1 LNYHVMR
8 KFFWGFFFVILSL
21 SGCKKNITPM
31 KLWYTQPAKADVPD
45 SPNAWTDDPE
55 WLKAFP
61 LGNGALGVMIF
72 GDVALE
78 RIQLNEKSL
87 WSGSP
92 DDNDNPD
99 AKASLPK
106 IRELLFAGKFNEAS
120 ELTLKTQICKGYGSG
135 YGNGT
140 NVPFGSYQTLGDL
153 WIESDP
159 KTEYTDYRRE
169 LNIMTGIARVSYR
182 QNNIRFRR
190 EAFVS
195 YPDKVLVY
203 KISADRKN
211 AVNLSFWFTRPER
224 YAVATKNGQII
235 VHGALSDGKG
245 GEGMKYFAI
254 IRPVIKG
261 GRLEESGNKIQVHN
275 ANEVVLLVS
284 AATDYR
290 LHYPDYKR
298 EDFENEVWNRLE
310 KASQLDYKQLYRNH
324 LADFRNLSER
334 CILQLG
340 NSKVI
345 DTVPTDIRLKR
356 YQQGQEDLYLES
368 LYFQYGRYLLI
379 SSSRPGSLPANL
391 QGIWASKIQTP
402 WNGDYHTNINVQ
414 MNYWPANVTGLHECN
429 QPLMEL
435 ISSLMEPGSR
445 TAAVQYGARG
455 WCVHPIT
462 NVWGFTSPGENPLWG
477 LHLGAGGW
485 LCRHIWEHYQFTQDT
500 GFLRTYYPVMKN
512 AALFYCDWLVKDPR
526 TGKWVSG
533 PAGSPENSFTASDGK
548 NYQIS
553 MGPSHDQEVIYDLFS
568 SFLVASKILG
578 IKDSVTRQIETILP
592 ELLLPGIG
600 SDGRLMEWAE
610 EFAEPEPGH
619 RHMSHLYALHPGNQY
634 TFDSSPEFMEAARKS
649 LDYRLEHG
657 GGHTGWSAAW
667 IISFRARLHDGDKA
681 HDMLKTLLKRSTCPN
696 LFDLCPPFQIDG
708 NFGATAGIA
717 EMLIQSHEGF
727 IRLLPA
733 LPSAWPDGKVSGL
746 CARGGFVVD
755 LEWKNQQLLKAV
767 IHAEKGS
774 QVKIRYKDYI
784 WDLKLSPGSSRT
796 ITL

>member
-1 LNYHVMR
+1 MR
-8 KFFWGFFFVILSL
+8 RLFWGFFFVIISL
-21 SGCKKNITPM
+21 SGCKKNIPPVR
-31 KLWYTQPAKADVPD
+31 LWYTQPAKADVPD

-61 LGNGALGVMIF
+61 LGNGALGAMIF

-92 DDNDNPD
+92 DINDNPD
-99 AKASLPK
+99 AKASLSK
-106 IRELLFAGKFNEAS
+106 IRELLFAGKYNEAS

-153 WIESDP
+153 WIESHQ
-159 KTEYTDYRRE
+159 KIEYTDYRRE

-182 QNNIRFRR
+182 ENNIRFYR
-190 EAFVS
+190 EAFAS

-203 KISADRKN
+203 KISADKKN

-224 YAVATKNGQII
+224 YTVTIKNGQLI
-235 VHGALSDGKG
+235 VQGALSDGKG
-245 GEGMKYFAI
+245 GEGMKYFAV

-261 GRLEESGNKIQVHN
+261 GHLKESGNRIQIHN

-284 AATDYR
+284 AATNYR

-298 EDFENEVWNRLE
+298 ADFEKEVWNRIE
-310 KASQLDYKQLYRNH
+310 KASQLDYRQLRRNH

-340 NSKVI
+340 KRI
-345 DTVPTDIRLKR
+345 TFDTVPTDIRLNR

-368 LYFQYGRYLLI
+368 LYFQFGRYLLI

-414 MNYWPANVTGLHECN
+414 MNYWPANLTGLHECN
-429 QPLMEL
+429 KPLLEM
-435 ISSLMEPGSR
+435 ISSLVEPGSR
-445 TAAVQYGARG
+445 TAAVQYGVRG

-485 LCRHIWEHYQFTQDT
+485 LCRHIWEHFQFTQDS
-500 GFLRTYYPVMKN
+500 GFLRAYYPVMKN
-512 AALFYCDWLVKDPR
+512 AALFYCDWLVRDPR

-533 PAGSPENSFTASDGK
+533 PAGSPENSFTAPDGK

-568 SFLVASKILG
+568 SFLEASQILG
-578 IKDSVTRQIETILP
+578 IKDSVTRQVETILP
-592 ELLLPGIG
+592 ELHMPGIG

-610 EFAEPEPGH
+610 EFSEPEPGH

-634 TFDSSPEFMEAARKS
+634 TFDSSPEYMEAVRKS
-649 LDYRLEHG
+649 LDYRLKYG

-667 IISFRARLHDGDKA
+667 IISFRARLHEGNKA
-681 HDMLKTLLKRSTCPN
+681 HDMLKTLLKRSTCTN
-696 LFDLCPPFQIDG
+696 LFDLHPPFQIDG

-733 LPSAWPDGKVSGL
+733 LPSAWPDGRVYGL

-755 LEWKNQQLLKAV
+755 LEWKDHQLLKAV
-767 IHAEKGS
+767 IHSDKGG
-774 QVKIRYKDYI
+774 QVKIQYSDYN
-784 WDLKLSPGSSRT
+784 WDVKLSPGSSRI
-796 ITL
+796 ITR

>member
-1 LNYHVMR
+1 MR
-8 KFFWGFFFVILSL
+8 RLFWGFFFVIISL
-21 SGCKKNITPM
+21 SGCKKNIPPVR
-31 KLWYTQPAKADVPD
+31 LWYTQPAKADVPD
-45 SPNAWTDDPE
+45 SPNAWTNDPE

-61 LGNGALGVMIF
+61 LGNGALGAMIF

-99 AKASLPK
+99 AKASLSK
-106 IRELLFAGKFNEAS
+106 IRELLFAGKYNEAS

-153 WIESDP
+153 WIESDQ
-159 KTEYTDYRRE
+159 KIEYTDYRRE
-169 LNIMTGIARVSYR
+169 LNIMTGIARVSYQ
-182 QNNIRFRR
+182 QNNIKFYR
-190 EAFVS
+190 EAFAS

-203 KISADRKN
+203 KISADKKN

-224 YAVATKNGQII
+224 YTVTIKNGQII
-235 VHGALSDGKG
+235 VQGALSDGKG

-261 GRLEESGNKIQVHN
+261 GHLEESGNRIQIHN

-284 AATDYR
+284 AATNYR
-290 LHYPDYKR
+290 LHYPDYKLA
-298 EDFENEVWNRLE
+298 DFEKEVWNRIE
-310 KASQLDYKQLYRNH
+310 KASQLDYRQLRRNH

-340 NSKVI
+340 KSMTF

-368 LYFQYGRYLLI
+368 LYFQFGRYLLI

-414 MNYWPANVTGLHECN
+414 MNYWPANLTGLHECN
-429 QPLMEL
+429 MPLLEM
-435 ISSLMEPGSR
+435 ISSLVEPGSR
-445 TAAVQYGARG
+445 TAAVQYGVRG

-485 LCRHIWEHYQFTQDT
+485 LCRHIWEHFQFTQDS
-500 GFLRTYYPVMKN
+500 GFLRAYYPVLKN
-512 AALFYCDWLVKDPR
+512 AALFYCDWLVRDPR

-533 PAGSPENSFTASDGK
+533 PAGSPENSFTAPDGK

-568 SFLVASKILG
+568 SFLEASQILG
-578 IKDSVTRQIETILP
+578 IKDSVTRQVETILP
-592 ELLLPGIG
+592 ELHMPGIG

-610 EFAEPEPGH
+610 EFSEPEPGH

-634 TFDSSPEFMEAARKS
+634 TFDSSPEYMEAVRKS
-649 LDYRLEHG
+649 LDYRLKYG

-667 IISFRARLHDGDKA
+667 IISFRARLHEGNKA
-681 HDMLKTLLKRSTCPN
+681 HDMLKTLLKRSTCTN
-696 LFDLCPPFQIDG
+696 LFDLHPPFQIDG

-733 LPSAWPDGKVSGL
+733 LPSAWPDGRVYGL

-755 LEWKNQQLLKAV
+755 LEWKDHQLLKAV
-767 IHAEKGS
+767 IHSDKGG
-774 QVKIRYKDYI
+774 QVKIQYSDYN
-784 WDLKLSPGSSRT
+784 WDVKLSPGSSRI
-796 ITL
+796 ITR

>member
-1 LNYHVMR
+1 MR

-120 ELTLKTQICKGYGSG
+120 VLTLKTQICKGYGSG

-224 YAVATKNGQII
+224 YAVAIKNGQII
-235 VHGALSDGKG
+235 LHGALSDGKG

-578 IKDSVTRQIETILP
+578 MKDSVTRQIETILP